1 MSANRVIKRS
11 RNTTS
16 ERHSLISWIQKFGVT
31 SPDVMPCTP
40 CYNAG
45 TADQCKLD
53 PNGRSKRC
61 LSCVQNSLTCDGVLV
76 GQSLDS
82 TLRSIDKLEDQEMEA
97 ESQLLLAQQ
106 QALAAQ
112 QKASEVLSR
121 LARIRKQKRF
131 LRDRGEK
138 LFDRGIIEV
147 DRLDSVNA
155 DLPDVGSSGV
165 QRLES
170 QAVENAHSVGAS
182 DVVDWN
188 VIFSDGSQM
197 AGDEFSQWEK
207 AFQTVESG
215 PSNL

>member
-1 MSANRVIKRS
+1 MSANRISKRS

-40 CYNAG
+40 CFNAG
-45 TADQCKLD
+45 QGDQCKLD
-53 PNGRSKRC
+53 PHGRSKRC
-61 LSCVQNSLTCDGVLV
+61 LTCVQNSLTCDGVLI

-82 TLRSIDKLEDQEMEA
+82 TIRSLDKLEDQELEA

-112 QKASEVLSR
+112 QKANEVLSR

-131 LRDRGEK
+131 LQNRGDK
-138 LFDRGIIEV
+138 LFDRGIMEV

-155 DLPDVGSSGV
+155 DLPDGGSSGV

-170 QAVENAHSVGAS
+170 QAVENAHAVGAS

-197 AGDEFSQWEK
+197 PGEEFSQWET
-207 AFQTVESG
+207 AFQTVGSG
-215 PSNL
+215 PSSL